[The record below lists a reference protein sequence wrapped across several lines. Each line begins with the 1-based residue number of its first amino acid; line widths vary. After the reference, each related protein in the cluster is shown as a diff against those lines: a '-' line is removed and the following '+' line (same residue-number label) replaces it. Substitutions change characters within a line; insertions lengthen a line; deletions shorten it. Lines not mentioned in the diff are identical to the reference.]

1 MKLILSKTSKN
12 RYENNNEYKTTY
24 SNKRYSSTLKNIS
37 IRNITNLSYD
47 NTNLDPWFIT
57 GFSDGEATFTFN
69 IIKSPSS
76 PVGYKLQLFY
86 IITLHKKDLPLLTLI
101 QKYFDNKGQ
110 DLKVT
115 DDTVRLTVSSIND
128 LEVVIKH
135 FDAYPLITKKLA
147 DYLLFKQVYT
157 IICNKEHLT
166 LEGFK
171 KIVAI
176 KCVLNKGLSVKLR
189 NEFKDIIPATR
200 PLVNLPEF
208 IPPYW
213 LAGFTSAEGH
223 FGVKL
228 SKNSTT
234 TSGYQVTLKFTL
246 TQHLRDRLLLENFR
260 HYYKCGTFWKAESK
274 DWGVFEVT
282 KFSDVE
288 SIIIPFFQKYKVVG
302 VKAKDF
308 ESFCFIC
315 KIMKEGRHKT
325 EQGLLEIQAI
335 KNSMNKSRTL
345 SGATE

>member
-1 MKLILSKTSKN
+1 MKFFFNHTY
-12 RYENNNEYKTTY
+12 RYENKVEYKTTY
-24 SNKRYSSTLKNIS
+24 STFKNIS
-37 IRNITNLSYD
+37 TRNIASLSND

-69 IIKSPSS
+69 IIKSPSN
-76 PVGYKLQLFY
+76 PVKYELQLFY
-86 IITLHKKDLPLLTLI
+86 IITLHKKDLPLLVLI

-110 DLKVT
+110 ELQVT
-115 DDTVRLTVSSIND
+115 DDNVILTISSIKD
-128 LEVVIKH
+128 LEAVIKH
-135 FDAYPLITKKLA
+135 FDEYPLVTQKLV

-166 LEGFK
+166 LEGFQ

-176 KCVLNKGLSVKLR
+176 KSVLNKDLSDKLKY
-189 NEFKDIIPATR
+189 EFKDIIPVTR
-200 PLVNLPEF
+200 PLVKLPTTVL
-208 IPPYW
+208 PPYW
-213 LAGFTSAEGH
+213 LAGFTSTKGH

-228 SKNSTT
+228 SKNSTIT
-234 TSGYQVTLKFTL
+234 TGYQVVLKFTL
-246 TQHLRDRLLLENFR
+246 TQQLRDKLLLESFISFYN
-260 HYYKCGTFWKAESK
+260 CGTFWKSESK

-308 ESFCFIC
+308 ASFCFIC
-315 KIMKEGRHKT
+315 KMMKEGRHKT

-335 KNSMNKSRTL
+335 KNNMNRSRTL
-345 SGATE
+345 SESID

>member
-1 MKLILSKTSKN
+1 MKLFFNHTYKN
-12 RYENNNEYKTTY
+12 RYEN
-24 SNKRYSSTLKNIS
+24 IS
-37 IRNITNLSYD
+37 IRSIASLSND

-69 IIKSPSS
+69 IIKSPSN
-76 PVGYKLQLFY
+76 PVGHKLQLFFL
-86 IITLHKKDLPLLTLI
+86 ITLHKKDLPLLTLI

-115 DDTVRLTVSSIND
+115 GDTVRLTISSIKD

-135 FDAYPLITKKLA
+135 FDAYPLITQKLA

-171 KIVAI
+171 KVVAI
-176 KCVLNKGLSVKLR
+176 KSVLNKGLSDKLKF
-189 NEFKDIIPATR
+189 EFNDIIPATR
-200 PLVNLPEF
+200 PLVNLPEY

-228 SKNSTT
+228 SKNTT
-234 TSGYQVTLKFTL
+234 TTTGYQVALKFTL
-246 TQHLRDRLLLENFR
+246 TQHLRDKLLLENFISF
-260 HYYKCGTFWKAESK
+260 YKCGTVWKTESR

-282 KFSDVE
+282 KFSDIE

-335 KNSMNKSRTL
+335 KNNMNKSRTL
-345 SGATE
+345 SESTD